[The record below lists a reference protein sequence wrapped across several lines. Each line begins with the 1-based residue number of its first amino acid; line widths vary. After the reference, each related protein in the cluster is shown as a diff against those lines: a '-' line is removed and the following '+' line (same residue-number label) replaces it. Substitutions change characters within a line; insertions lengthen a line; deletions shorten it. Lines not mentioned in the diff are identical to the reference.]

1 MKTSWK
7 AITIGIVFGLVLLL
21 LLMLSTSDKEEEQP
35 VTKER
40 VEIPEPKEEVE
51 VTDMYLPLRNSEK
64 RKTPITHVVIHFVS
78 NVTEKPEDPY
88 HLEDIRQIFVD
99 YGVSSHYL
107 IDREGNIHRF
117 VSEDRIAYHA
127 GTGSLENFPHYE
139 DQLNE
144 YSIGIELMAIGT
156 KEEMAEF
163 IDEETYEA
171 LDPSFIGYTDAQ
183 YDSLAKLL
191 DAIHERY
198 PEVERSREHVVGH
211 DEYAPDRK
219 TDPGS
224 LFDWSRLGYE

>member
-7 AITIGIVFGLVLLL
+7 STTIGVICGLVLLL
-21 LLMLSTSDKEEEQP
+21 LLMLGTSDRKEEGSM
-35 VTKER
+35 TKEK
-40 VEIPEPKEEVE
+40 VEIPKTEEDIAVNN
-51 VTDMYLPLRNSEK
+51 MYLPLRNSEK
-64 RKTPITHVVIHFVS
+64 RRTPITHVVIHFVS
-78 NVTEKPEDPY
+78 NVAEKPEDPY
-88 HLEDIRQIFVD
+88 RLEDIRQIFVD

-139 DQLNE
+139 NQLND

-171 LDPSFIGYTDAQ
+171 LDQSFVGYTDAQ
-183 YDSLAKLL
+183 YEALAKLL
-191 DAIHERY
+191 GTIHERY
-198 PEVERSREHVVGH
+198 PEVKRNREHVIGH